1 MVGFSFQI
9 CRTKVEC
16 GGQCLINPSCD
27 TFNYVSNVCKLL
39 KSDLLF
45 KDKTSTTEAYMLT
58 SISSG
63 KFGECWKPLYYIWIV
78 GQTSSTLHDFLH
90 FDTTEAA
97 SWTTWTSWEACRDD
111 RLPNRG
117 ISATSSSHL
126 CHISGSNAYI
136 RRRRTCQNHVNTGLK
151 YSRYG
156 GLNECLGNHVSDSN
170 GQNDWQDTRPCPGL
184 ATCPS
189 KKHSNTQYSL
199 G

>member
-1 MVGFSFQI
+1 M
-9 CRTKVEC
+9 
-16 GGQCLINPSCD
+16 
-27 TFNYVSNVCKLL
+27 L
-39 KSDLLF
+39 KTIEFTD
-45 KDKTSTTEAYMLT
+45 
-58 SISSG
+58 I
-63 KFGECWKPLYYIWIV
+63 IV
-78 GQTSSTLHDFLH
+78 GQTSSTLHNVLH
-90 FDTTEAA
+90 FDTIEAA

-170 GQNDWQDTRPCPGL
+170 GQNDWQDTKPCPGL
-184 ATCPS
+184 PTCPS
-189 KKHSNTQYSL
+189 KKHSNTQSSL
-199 G
+199 GYKMIRLFEVE